1 VPGLGKAGYPRAM
14 SDKPAPVR
22 PARWWEKVVCSTQG
36 HNLPEGFSWQI
47 CRTCAQPVKGFTS
60 PRPREPLSP
69 VRATVGFLIAVAVL
83 EAVAAAGSALLG
95 WLDLTGFLVVIGFAA
110 VSLTLGLVL
119 RRLTNRRPRRT

>member
-36 HNLPEGFSWQI
+36 HNLIGVGFSWQI
-47 CRTCAQPVKGFTS
+47 CRTCAQPV
-60 PRPREPLSP
+60 
-69 VRATVGFLIAVAVL
+69 
-83 EAVAAAGSALLG
+83 G
-95 WLDLTGFLVVIGFAA
+95 WLDLTGFLAVTRFAA

-119 RRLTNRRPRRT
+119 RRLANRRPRRT